1 MVDIRHDLLRPLIR
15 VSGELDIASAPLLV
29 AMIDHVGSTHPP
41 AGDTSGDTSG
51 CIDVDLSQVTF
62 ADSHGLAPVLD
73 GRAAVLAASAPVR
86 RVLNLLQQ
94 HPSQLRAAVLLRR
107 GRPRRLSNIAT
118 RSATATQTH
127 RALLDR
133 GGEHRA

>member
-1 MVDIRHDLLRPLIR
+1 MAPYRPGMPSL
-15 VSGELDIASAPLLV
+15 SKPALLV
-29 AMIDHVGSTHPP
+29 GRTSP
-41 AGDTSGDTSG
+41 ATRSPAPASWTSPAR
-51 CIDVDLSQVTF
+51 TF

-73 GRAAVLAASAPVR
+73 GQAAVLAASAPVR
-86 RVLNLLQQ
+86 HVLNLLQQ

-133 GGEHRA
+133 GGEHSA